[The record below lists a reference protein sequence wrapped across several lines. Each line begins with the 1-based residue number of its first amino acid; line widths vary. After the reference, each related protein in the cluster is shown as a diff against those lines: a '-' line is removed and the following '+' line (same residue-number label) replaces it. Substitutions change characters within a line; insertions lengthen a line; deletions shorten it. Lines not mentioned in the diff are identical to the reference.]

1 MSKPESEKKKEA
13 ALAAARE
20 NVTSGMTI
28 GLGTGRTAIFAIEE
42 IGRLVRDEG
51 FLVRGIPTSHQS
63 EASAREAGIS
73 MVPIEGRINLAI
85 DGADEV
91 DANLNLIKGG
101 GGALTREK
109 IVDSRAEKFIV
120 VVDDSKISKTG
131 RLSIPVPIEVIEFS
145 VKAVMNDL
153 RELGAKPAIRM
164 SRKEAGPW
172 ITDNDNIIV
181 DADFGE
187 IAEPE
192 ILDKKLNEI
201 PGIVEHGIFT
211 KMTAVVYIGTDGEV
225 RKMTPKSQ

>member
-1 MSKPESEKKKEA
+1 MPKPETEKKKEA
-13 ALAAARE
+13 ALAAVRDY
-20 NVTSGMTI
+20 VTSGMTI

-51 FLVRGIPTSHQS
+51 FVIRGVPTSLQS

-73 MVPIEGRINLAI
+73 MVPIEGKIDLAI

-91 DANLNLIKGG
+91 DANLNLVKGG

-131 RLSIPVPIEVIEFS
+131 RLSLPVPIEVIEFS
-145 VKAVMNDL
+145 AKAVISDL
-153 RELGAKPAIRM
+153 IRKLGAKPAIRM

-172 ITDNDNIIV
+172 TTDNGNIIV

-187 IAEPE
+187 IADPE
-192 ILDKKLNEI
+192 SLERKLDGI
-201 PGIVEHGIFT
+201 PGIVENGLFT
-211 KMTAVVYIGTDGEV
+211 RMTEAVYVGTDGEV
-225 RKMTPKSQ
+225 RKMTRKS